1 MSRTSP
7 LSPPKLR
14 DEVYRSGD
22 SEYPLTRFDEIH
34 SALTSRTYTRHMAG
48 SDSREIE
55 RKYAIA
61 DSRPIPALVS
71 LAGVARVQ
79 RPRVLT
85 LEAVYFDTA
94 ELSLDEQHITLRR
107 RTGGDDAGW
116 HLKLPVSADERSEL
130 HEPLGTDPELVPA
143 RLGRMVAV
151 HTRGRALVPVVNLKT
166 RRTVRRLLGPND
178 EILALFCDDEV
189 EAVRLVP
196 SPLSQSWREWELE
209 LVDGNSSLLNA
220 ADALFAA
227 AGVVRSDSPSK
238 LAHALGVREPRQSL
252 SAPPSSRSAGE
263 LLVPAFA
270 DYRRELVSQDP
281 RVREELPDA
290 VHRMRVSVARMRAA
304 IATFRPLLSDE
315 AHSRLRPELSWIG
328 HTLGAARD
336 AEVMIAWAAS
346 VLQSERVD
354 LVLGPIAD
362 RMDRQLR
369 RDSDKAKSVLRD
381 ALHSSRYF
389 RLLDSVDALASGE
402 LLTPPADIR
411 AKDALPHLVDRRIA
425 RLRKAM
431 HSADKARDP
440 SQHDLALHEVRKE
453 AKKVRYAAQLISPL
467 RPKRTKRL
475 ATAATA
481 IQEVLG
487 THQDSVVTRQV
498 LLRLSTDAG
507 NAGEN
512 TFTYGRLHALEQAR
526 AEDSEAEYERALRRI
541 PKRLDSA

>member
-1 MSRTSP
+1 
-7 LSPPKLR
+7 
-14 DEVYRSGD
+14 
-22 SEYPLTRFDEIH
+22 
-34 SALTSRTYTRHMAG
+34 MAG
-48 SDSREIE
+48 SDSHEIE
-55 RKYAIA
+55 RKYAVT
-61 DSRPIPALVS
+61 DSRPIPPLVS
-71 LAGVARVQ
+71 LSGVTRVQ
-79 RPRVLT
+79 RPRIFS
-85 LEAVYFDTA
+85 LEAIYFDTA
-94 ELSLDEQHITLRR
+94 ELSLDEQRITLRR

-116 HLKLPVSADERSEL
+116 HLKLPVSADERSEV
-130 HEPLGTDPELVPA
+130 HEPLGTDPEFVPA
-143 RLGRMVAV
+143 RLRRIVAV

-178 EILALFCDDEV
+178 EILGLFCDDDV

-209 LVDGNSSLLNA
+209 LVDGDSSLLDA
-220 ADALFAA
+220 ADTLFAE
-227 AGVVRSDSPSK
+227 AGVVPSDSPSK
-238 LAHALGVREPRQSL
+238 LAHALGVREPRRSL
-252 SAPPSSRSAGE
+252 SAPPAPRSSGE
-263 LLVPAFA
+263 LLVAAFA

-290 VHRMRVSVARMRAA
+290 VHRMRVSVARMRAT

-346 VLQSERVD
+346 VLRSEPVG

-362 RMDRQLR
+362 RMERQLR
-369 RDSDKAKSVLRD
+369 LDSDEARSVLRD
-381 ALHSSRYF
+381 ALDSSRYF
-389 RLLDSVDALASGE
+389 RVLDSVDALASGE
-402 LLTPPADIR
+402 LLTSRADAR
-411 AKDALPHLVDRRIA
+411 AKDALPELVNRRIA
-425 RLRKAM
+425 RLRRAM
-431 HSADKARDP
+431 HSADKALDP

-467 RPKRTKRL
+467 GPKRTKRL

-487 THQDSVVTRQV
+487 THQDSVVARQA
-498 LLRLSTDAG
+498 LLRLSTDAI

-512 TFTYGRLHALEQAR
+512 TFSYGRLHAIEQAR

-541 PKRLDSA
+541 PKSLDTA

>member
-1 MSRTSP
+1 MSPDSNW
-7 LSPPKLR
+7 SI
-14 DEVYRSGD
+14 G
-22 SEYPLTRFDEIH
+22 SEYHLIRFGEIH
-34 SALTSRTYTRHMAG
+34 SALTSRIYTRHMAG

-55 RKYAIA
+55 RKYAVT
-61 DSRPIPALVS
+61 DSRPIPPLVS
-71 LAGVARVQ
+71 LPGVARVQ
-79 RPRVLT
+79 RSRILP
-85 LEAVYFDTA
+85 LEAVYFDTT

-116 HLKLPVSADERSEL
+116 HLKLPVTADERNEL
-130 HEPLGTDPELVPA
+130 HEPIGTDPEHVPA
-143 RLGRMVAV
+143 RLRRIVAV
-151 HTRGRALVPVVNLKT
+151 HTRGRDLRPVANLQT

-178 EILALFCDDEV
+178 EILGLFCDDEV

-209 LVDGNSSLLNA
+209 LVDGDSSLLDA
-220 ADALFAA
+220 AEALFAA
-227 AGVVRSDSPSK
+227 AGVLRSDSPSK
-238 LAHALGVREPRQSL
+238 LAHALGIREPRRSRP
-252 SAPPSSRSAGE
+252 APPSPRSSGE
-263 LLVPAFA
+263 LLVAAFA
-270 DYRRELVSQDP
+270 DYRHELVSQDP

-315 AHSRLRPELSWIG
+315 AQSRLRPELSWIG
-328 HTLGAARD
+328 HSLGAARD

-362 RMDRQLR
+362 RMERQLR
-369 RDSDKAKSVLRD
+369 LDSDAANSVLRD
-381 ALHSSRYF
+381 ALDSSRYF

-402 LLTPPADIR
+402 LLSSQADAR
-411 AKDALPHLVDRRIA
+411 AKDALPQLVNQRIA
-425 RLRKAM
+425 RLHKAM
-431 HSADKARDP
+431 HSADMARDP
-440 SQHDLALHEVRKE
+440 SHHDLALHEVRKE
-453 AKKVRYAAQLISPL
+453 AKKVRYAAHLISPL

-487 THQDSVVTRQV
+487 THQDSVIARQA
-498 LLRLSTDAG
+498 LLRLSTAAA

-512 TFTYGRLHALEQAR
+512 TFSYGRLHALEQAR
-526 AEDSEAEYERALRRI
+526 AEDSEAKYERALRRI
-541 PKRLDSA
+541 PKNLDTA